1 MIYLPA
7 NIYCYSTKPR
17 SHTKGENH
25 LVSLLV
31 FCFVTCPFPRVSAGG
46 GAPGARGTLL
56 ALTVHGC
63 QRQRDV
69 GGDEV
74 IYLVALGIVGEG
86 RGGEGRG
93 GKGGEGRG
101 EGRVRGSLMIC

>member
-63 QRQRDV
+63 QHQRDV
-69 GGDEV
+69 GGEEV
-74 IYLVALGIVGEG
+74 IHLVALCIVG
-86 RGGEGRG
+86 GGEGKG
-93 GKGGEGRG
+93 GKEGG
-101 EGRVRGSLMIC
+101 